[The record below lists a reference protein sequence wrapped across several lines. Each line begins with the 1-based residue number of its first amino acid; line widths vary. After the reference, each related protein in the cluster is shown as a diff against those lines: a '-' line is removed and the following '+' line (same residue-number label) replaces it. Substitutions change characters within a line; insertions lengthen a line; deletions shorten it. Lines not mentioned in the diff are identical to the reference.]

1 MIIQGA
7 AGSGKT
13 SIALHR
19 MAFMLYRF
27 KHTIQSSDMLIL
39 SPNKVFGNY
48 ISNVLPELGEDHIQE
63 IGFEEIASE
72 ILGEKIKCQTF
83 AEQVSYLL
91 ETDDFEMKKRI
102 EYKASVSFYI
112 DLREYLSNYE
122 QKYFKAQDIRI
133 QGVKLSAEKIESFL
147 RSFPNMPLK
156 DKMEKMVKFKE
167 LEDKVLSV
175 LSQLENNND
184 ILKRAN
190 NSEKETESF
199 QKELNSLKEENA
211 RLKNKLRDSQANNLN
226 LNEEVKRLKVVN
238 AMSGSQEYKQ
248 MMKQRMN
255 KLIKEVDS
263 CIAQI
268 KTNN

>member
-1 MIIQGA
+1 
-7 AGSGKT
+7 
-13 SIALHR
+13 
-19 MAFMLYRF
+19 
-27 KHTIQSSDMLIL
+27 
-39 SPNKVFGNY
+39 
-48 ISNVLPELGEDHIQE
+48 
-63 IGFEEIASE
+63 
-72 ILGEKIKCQTF
+72 
-83 AEQVSYLL
+83 
-91 ETDDFEMKKRI
+91 
-102 EYKASVSFYI
+102 
-112 DLREYLSNYE
+112 
-122 QKYFKAQDIRI
+122 
-133 QGVKLSAEKIESFL
+133 
-147 RSFPNMPLK
+147 
-156 DKMEKMVKFKE
+156 MEKMVKFKE

>member
-1 MIIQGA
+1 
-7 AGSGKT
+7 
-13 SIALHR
+13 
-19 MAFMLYRF
+19 
-27 KHTIQSSDMLIL
+27 
-39 SPNKVFGNY
+39 
-48 ISNVLPELGEDHIQE
+48 
-63 IGFEEIASE
+63 
-72 ILGEKIKCQTF
+72 
-83 AEQVSYLL
+83 
-91 ETDDFEMKKRI
+91 
-102 EYKASVSFYI
+102 
-112 DLREYLSNYE
+112 
-122 QKYFKAQDIRI
+122 
-133 QGVKLSAEKIESFL
+133 
-147 RSFPNMPLK
+147 
-156 DKMEKMVKFKE
+156 MEKMVKFKE

-190 NSEKETESF
+190 NSEKEFESF

-238 AMSGSQEYKQ
+238 AMSGNQKYKQ

>member
-1 MIIQGA
+1 M
-7 AGSGKT
+7 
-13 SIALHR
+13 
-19 MAFMLYRF
+19 
-27 KHTIQSSDMLIL
+27 
-39 SPNKVFGNY
+39 
-48 ISNVLPELGEDHIQE
+48 
-63 IGFEEIASE
+63 
-72 ILGEKIKCQTF
+72 
-83 AEQVSYLL
+83 
-91 ETDDFEMKKRI
+91 
-102 EYKASVSFYI
+102 
-112 DLREYLSNYE
+112 
-122 QKYFKAQDIRI
+122 
-133 QGVKLSAEKIESFL
+133 
-147 RSFPNMPLK
+147 
-156 DKMEKMVKFKE
+156 KFKE

-190 NSEKETESF
+190 NSEKEMESF

-238 AMSGSQEYKQ
+238 AMSGNQEYKQ

>member
-1 MIIQGA
+1 
-7 AGSGKT
+7 
-13 SIALHR
+13 
-19 MAFMLYRF
+19 
-27 KHTIQSSDMLIL
+27 
-39 SPNKVFGNY
+39 
-48 ISNVLPELGEDHIQE
+48 
-63 IGFEEIASE
+63 
-72 ILGEKIKCQTF
+72 
-83 AEQVSYLL
+83 
-91 ETDDFEMKKRI
+91 
-102 EYKASVSFYI
+102 
-112 DLREYLSNYE
+112 
-122 QKYFKAQDIRI
+122 
-133 QGVKLSAEKIESFL
+133 
-147 RSFPNMPLK
+147 
-156 DKMEKMVKFKE
+156 MEKMVKFKE

-190 NSEKETESF
+190 NSEKEFESF

-238 AMSGSQEYKQ
+238 AMSGNQEYKQ

-255 KLIKEVDS
+255 KLIKEVDT

>member
-1 MIIQGA
+1 M
-7 AGSGKT
+7 
-13 SIALHR
+13 
-19 MAFMLYRF
+19 
-27 KHTIQSSDMLIL
+27 
-39 SPNKVFGNY
+39 
-48 ISNVLPELGEDHIQE
+48 
-63 IGFEEIASE
+63 
-72 ILGEKIKCQTF
+72 
-83 AEQVSYLL
+83 
-91 ETDDFEMKKRI
+91 
-102 EYKASVSFYI
+102 
-112 DLREYLSNYE
+112 
-122 QKYFKAQDIRI
+122 
-133 QGVKLSAEKIESFL
+133 
-147 RSFPNMPLK
+147 
-156 DKMEKMVKFKE
+156 KFKE

-190 NSEKETESF
+190 NSEKEFESF

-238 AMSGSQEYKQ
+238 AMSGNQEYKQ

>member
-1 MIIQGA
+1 
-7 AGSGKT
+7 
-13 SIALHR
+13 
-19 MAFMLYRF
+19 
-27 KHTIQSSDMLIL
+27 
-39 SPNKVFGNY
+39 
-48 ISNVLPELGEDHIQE
+48 
-63 IGFEEIASE
+63 
-72 ILGEKIKCQTF
+72 
-83 AEQVSYLL
+83 
-91 ETDDFEMKKRI
+91 
-102 EYKASVSFYI
+102 
-112 DLREYLSNYE
+112 
-122 QKYFKAQDIRI
+122 
-133 QGVKLSAEKIESFL
+133 
-147 RSFPNMPLK
+147 
-156 DKMEKMVKFKE
+156 MVKFKE

-190 NSEKETESF
+190 NSEKEMESF

-238 AMSGSQEYKQ
+238 AMSGNQEYKQ

>member
-1 MIIQGA
+1 
-7 AGSGKT
+7 
-13 SIALHR
+13 
-19 MAFMLYRF
+19 
-27 KHTIQSSDMLIL
+27 
-39 SPNKVFGNY
+39 
-48 ISNVLPELGEDHIQE
+48 
-63 IGFEEIASE
+63 
-72 ILGEKIKCQTF
+72 
-83 AEQVSYLL
+83 
-91 ETDDFEMKKRI
+91 
-102 EYKASVSFYI
+102 
-112 DLREYLSNYE
+112 
-122 QKYFKAQDIRI
+122 
-133 QGVKLSAEKIESFL
+133 
-147 RSFPNMPLK
+147 
-156 DKMEKMVKFKE
+156 MEKMVKFKE
-167 LEDKVLSV
+167 LEDKVVSV

-190 NSEKETESF
+190 NSEKEFESF

-238 AMSGSQEYKQ
+238 AMSGNQEYKQ

>member
-1 MIIQGA
+1 
-7 AGSGKT
+7 
-13 SIALHR
+13 
-19 MAFMLYRF
+19 
-27 KHTIQSSDMLIL
+27 
-39 SPNKVFGNY
+39 
-48 ISNVLPELGEDHIQE
+48 
-63 IGFEEIASE
+63 
-72 ILGEKIKCQTF
+72 
-83 AEQVSYLL
+83 
-91 ETDDFEMKKRI
+91 
-102 EYKASVSFYI
+102 
-112 DLREYLSNYE
+112 
-122 QKYFKAQDIRI
+122 
-133 QGVKLSAEKIESFL
+133 
-147 RSFPNMPLK
+147 
-156 DKMEKMVKFKE
+156 MEKMVKFKE

-190 NSEKETESF
+190 NSEKEFESF

-238 AMSGSQEYKQ
+238 AMSGNQEYKQ